1 MRRRFLVGLL
11 ATVFALAVPLA
22 VLGDVTVAPG
32 GGTPGTLQNFQ
43 LVGHNDLFARGMNAA
58 PALCDHYVYV
68 GNRTDGSLS
77 CSETGGVQ
85 PCHASANVHIHPGV
99 LIVDVADPSDPTV
112 VGELGP
118 PYAALPGI
126 TTRELRVWPEK
137 KLLMIMTF
145 RCSSAIHDCPPGTD
159 STFPFDIKFFDL
171 SDPVHPA
178 FISSYVPISQAGQ
191 AVKPHEMLPVGRP
204 EEREPRSPLALDALH
219 LRQPGAAEPDDRGHL
234 RRSERRCGPR
244 GRRGELEPALPQRLE
259 SGQLRL

>member
-1 MRRRFLVGLL
+1 MYVMFRLSVPSDAFVAAATGVAQVHRPRTLLRRAKFLQPSLKASLTMPSASCGPLPPLL
-11 ATVFALAVPLA
+11 PSPFALAVPLA

-58 PALCDHYVYV
+58 PALYDHYVYV

-159 STFPFDIKFFDL
+159 ATFPFDIKFFDL

-178 FISSYVPISQAGQ
+178 FISSYVPT
-191 AVKPHEMLPVGRP
+191 
-204 EEREPRSPLALDALH
+204 
-219 LRQPGAAEPDDRGHL
+219 
-234 RRSERRCGPR
+234 
-244 GRRGELEPALPQRLE
+244 
-259 SGQLRL
+259 